1 MGRPT
6 IAFDMETVG
15 ADWEQL
21 DEPTRKYLRDRAARK
36 SAREGLPEG
45 GVDEMAH
52 TGLSLAPGTGKI
64 VSIALVNL
72 ETNHG
77 ALLYEGDTGWVD
89 TADQATRIFRGTEE
103 RMLQEFWQLL
113 ERYGRVVTYNGRN
126 FDLPFAYIRSA
137 IHGIRPG
144 RNLLGNRY
152 SIADHCD
159 LSEVLTFFGAAQ
171 ERFSLDYWCR
181 RFGIHSPKSEGIDGS
196 QVGDYY
202 RAGRIHEI
210 AKYCLRDA
218 QATGEMYRKLENT
231 LVDLYLRR

>member
-1 MGRPT
+1 MVRPT

-15 ADWEQL
+15 FEWERL
-21 DEPTRKYLRDRAARK
+21 DEPTRKYLLERAARK

-45 GVDEMAH
+45 GIDDLAH
-52 TGLSLAPGTGKI
+52 NTLSLAPGTAKI
-64 VSIALVNL
+64 VVIALWNI
-72 ETNHG
+72 ESGHG

-89 TADQATRIFRGTEE
+89 TGDGSTRIFRGNEA

-113 ERYGRVVTYNGRN
+113 DRYGRVVTYNGRN

-137 IHGIRPG
+137 LHGIRPS
-144 RNLLGNRY
+144 RNLLGNRF

-181 RFGIHSPKSEGIDGS
+181 RFGIESPKGEGIDGS
-196 QVGDYY
+196 QVGDFY
-202 RAGRIHEI
+202 RAGRLHEI

-218 QATGEMYRKLENT
+218 EATGLLYRKLEHT
-231 LVDLYLRR
+231 LVDLWLRR